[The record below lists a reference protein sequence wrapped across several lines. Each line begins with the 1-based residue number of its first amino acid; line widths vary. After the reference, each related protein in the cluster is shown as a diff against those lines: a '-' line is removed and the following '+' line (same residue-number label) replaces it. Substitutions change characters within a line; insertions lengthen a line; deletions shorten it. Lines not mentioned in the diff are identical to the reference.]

1 MKIRTDMDN
10 ILVSGGCGFV
20 GRNLVRRLTQDY
32 PTAVIWVV
40 DDLSTG
46 REPVEWLP
54 ESFELRDSRGC
65 MQTYNSSDGTSII
78 FAKADIRDFLG
89 PKQAFDILY
98 GGGYAIPTSFDDVY
112 HFAAIV
118 GGRAK
123 IEGDPMAVA
132 QDLAMDAEFFAWA
145 VKAKPGRI
153 MYPSS
158 SAAYPIDLQTKE
170 HAVAVSEDQISFAGQ
185 LGQPDMTYGWS
196 KLTGEYLA
204 QIAAQDYG
212 LNVACVRP
220 FSGYG
225 EGQETT
231 YPVPAIAARAA
242 AHEDPLI
249 VWGTGRQGRDFVH
262 IDDCI
267 DAILLAMEKISD
279 GSAVNIASG
288 KLTTFLEV
296 AALFAQLAGYQ
307 PEIKP
312 LVDKP
317 MGVHSRYADIS
328 LMRDRYGWT
337 PNISLEEGFR
347 RVLAEASRRLSS

>member
-1 MKIRTDMDN
+1 
-10 ILVSGGCGFV
+10 
-20 GRNLVRRLTQDY
+20 
-32 PTAVIWVV
+32 
-40 DDLSTG
+40 
-46 REPVEWLP
+46 
-54 ESFELRDSRGC
+54 
-65 MQTYNSSDGTSII
+65 
-78 FAKADIRDFLG
+78 
-89 PKQAFDILY
+89 
-98 GGGYAIPTSFDDVY
+98 
-112 HFAAIV
+112 
-118 GGRAK
+118 
-123 IEGDPMAVA
+123 
-132 QDLAMDAEFFAWA
+132 
-145 VKAKPGRI
+145 
-153 MYPSS
+153 
-158 SAAYPIDLQTKE
+158 
-170 HAVAVSEDQISFAGQ
+170 
-185 LGQPDMTYGWS
+185 MTYGWS

-267 DAILLAMEKISD
+267 DAILLAMDKISD

>member
-1 MKIRTDMDN
+1 MRIYTSPDGAKLI
-10 ILVSGGCGFV
+10 FV
-20 GRNLVRRLTQDY
+20 
-32 PTAVIWVV
+32 
-40 DDLSTG
+40 
-46 REPVEWLP
+46 E
-54 ESFELRDSRGC
+54 
-65 MQTYNSSDGTSII
+65 
-78 FAKADIRDFLG
+78 ADIRDFLG
-89 PKQAFDILY
+89 PPEAFSALY
-98 GGGYAIPTSFDDVY
+98 SDGYPIPTVFDDVY

-118 GGRAK
+118 GGRMK

-158 SAAYPIDLQTKE
+158 SAAYPIDIQTRE
-170 HAVAVSEDQISFAGQ
+170 HAIAVSEDQISFAGQ

-225 EGQETT
+225 EDQELS
-231 YPVPAIAARAA
+231 YPIPAIAARAA

-249 VWGTGRQGRDFVH
+249 VWGTGKQGRDFVH

-279 GSAVNIASG
+279 GTAVNIASG

-296 AALFAQLAGYQ
+296 AALFAELAGYK

-328 LMRDRYGWT
+328 KIQDVLGWS
-337 PNISLEEGFR
+337 PKISLEQGFG
-347 RVLAEASRRLSS
+347 RVLAEASRRINP

>member
-1 MKIRTDMDN
+1 MTD

-20 GRNLVRRLTQDY
+20 GRNLVRRLISTSQGE
-32 PTAVIWVV
+32 TVWVV

-46 REPVEWLP
+46 RDPDEWLP
-54 ESFELRDSRGC
+54 
-65 MQTYNSSDGTSII
+65 
-78 FAKADIRDFLG
+78 
-89 PKQAFDILY
+89 
-98 GGGYAIPTSFDDVY
+98 GGYASVDAQGCMRRYESENGPTIIFIEADVREYLGPRAAFEAVRGPGYKFPESYADVY

-132 QDLAMDAEFFAWA
+132 QDLAMDAEFFVWA
-145 VKAKPGRI
+145 VQAKPGRI
-153 MYPSS
+153 LYPSS
-158 SAAYPIDLQTKE
+158 SAAYPVDLQTKE
-170 HAVAVSEDQISFAGQ
+170 NAIAVKEDDISFGGR

-204 QIAAQDYG
+204 RIAAQDYG

-225 EGQETT
+225 EDQELS
-231 YPVPAIAARAA
+231 YPIPAIAARAA
-242 AHEDPLI
+242 AHEDPFI

-267 DAILLAMEKISD
+267 DAILLTMERISD

-296 AALFAQLAGYQ
+296 AAIFTKLAGYS
-307 PEIKP
+307 PKIKP
-312 LVDKP
+312 LDDKP
-317 MGVHSRYADIS
+317 MGVHSRYADITRS
-328 LMRDRYGWT
+328 REILGWT
-337 PNISLEEGFR
+337 PKITLEEGFA
-347 RVLAEASRRLSS
+347 RVLAAASARRS